1 MAATKL
7 ERIRWSV
14 EQAAAEFG
22 RDYKAVKK
30 NLIALDIHPGDDGKF
45 STPDIARAVFGDIDA
60 ERLRKTKE
68 EADRIA
74 LENEKLRGELVEVAM
89 VKQLGETIFVGLR
102 QKILASS
109 MTDQEKDELLTDMS
123 SLKVRDWTKP

>member
-1 MAATKL
+1 MARQV
-7 ERIRWSV
+7 ERLRWTIQ
-14 EQAAAEFG
+14 QASEEFN
-22 RDYKAVKK
+22 RDHKAIKR
-30 NLIALDIHPGDDGKF
+30 NLLSLDIHAGDDGKF
-45 STPDIARAVFGDIDA
+45 STADMARAVFGDIDA

-74 LENEKLRGELVEVAM
+74 LENEKLRGNLVEVSM

-109 MTDQEKDELLTDMS
+109 MDDQEKDELLTDMS